1 MRGDCVYYTGTKT
14 FEKLLDQEKFVSLR
28 TKNLKISATE
38 MFKVYRTKSSR
49 ISSEIFH
56 RHDNNIIYE
65 TIQSFQCQ
73 T

>member
-1 MRGDCVYYTGTKT
+1 MRGDCLYYTGTKT
-14 FEKLLDQEKFVSLR
+14 FEKLLDQEKSVSLR

-65 TIQSFQCQ
+65 TNQSFQCQ

>member
-14 FEKLLDQEKFVSLR
+14 FEKLLDQEKSASLR

-56 RHDNNIIYE
+56 RHDNKKINE